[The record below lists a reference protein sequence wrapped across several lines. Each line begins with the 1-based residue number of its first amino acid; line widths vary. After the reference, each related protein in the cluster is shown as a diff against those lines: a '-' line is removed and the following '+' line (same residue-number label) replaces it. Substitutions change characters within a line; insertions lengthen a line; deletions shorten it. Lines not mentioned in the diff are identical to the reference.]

1 MVDFL
6 WGDNYVDTEDTST
19 KDDFKIEFRNALSNP
34 SDDTFYK
41 KILAVQYALEDD
53 DEEMDEFSSVLKQV
67 IGEVLDEDL
76 SEWLKKSPGWSNF
89 IKRRRTSKTTKTGTK
104 EVDGKEVDVFE
115 TKDVQVENE
124 ANKKYIENKK
134 LKDLMKPEV
143 IRRLKGLNY
152 LRSQEENLEKKL
164 SEEEIDKIVRSPK
177 FDYELVLE
185 ESTRGGEP
193 TGKINTGT
201 SVLTDKNLKD
211 KAHLIIDYPNQL
223 GSDRPLTDELE
234 DISKK
239 RASVLSNMSGNIVKP
254 VAKNQSFDLLEDT
267 LERYDLSLDEDF
279 IEELNDELSKRTIQT
294 KVFEMGKLGQ
304 MAGEREKVSESEKN
318 RRIKEMF
325 DKYSKEYD
333 GAEKQAKS
341 ENKKVSDVFDG
352 FIEQEEDETMWISKK
367 NNSITIS
374 NEDYDKLSNKEKD
387 KYKRKLIERKL
398 TYEEY
403 ETAVGI
409 PATTI
414 AYPVDGFIA
423 AAFEEVA
430 QGKNKAKLNYKYNN
444 FNKKWEEV
452 DEPIEYTIKGGEST
466 PISMSY
472 ENDDQIETLVKK
484 ITEMVK
490 KEAKD
495 SDLLKEYNRV
505 MGIRVYV
512 TFKVKKGKTKEL
524 YSSMKDAFEQGI
536 TDEDADVY
544 EVSEGWK
551 TKEGWKNGEG
561 VRITNREYDKLS
573 SEEKE
578 EYQRIEV
585 KQITDKEYDKL
596 SPKKKQEYERVYRET
611 QAEDIARIKR
621 EGAKEVL
628 DAKTGEDITSEFGKI
643 TYKTGQV
650 PIDEINESFK
660 DTNISIKGYL
670 MQAYEIPSVQL
681 RPRRNRELN
690 RTIGGYRKVIRKIK
704 RLIGGLE

>member
-6 WGDNYVDTEDTST
+6 WGDNYVDSEDKSTEE
-19 KDDFKIEFRNALSNP
+19 DFKTEFRNALMNP
-34 SDDTFYK
+34 NDDAFYR
-41 KILAVQYALEDD
+41 KILGVQYALEDD
-53 DEEMDEFSSVLKQV
+53 DEEMDEFSSVLKKV

-89 IKRRRTSKTTKTGTK
+89 VKRRRTFKTTKTGTK

-193 TGKINTGT
+193 TGKLNTGT

-223 GSDRPLTDELE
+223 GPDRSLTDELE
-234 DISKK
+234 NISKK
-239 RASVLSNMSGNIVKP
+239 RASVLSNMSGNVVKP

-267 LERYDLSLDEDF
+267 LEGYDLSLDEDF
-279 IEELNDELSKRTIQT
+279 IEKLNDELSKRTIQT
-294 KVFEMGKLGQ
+294 KVFQMGKLGELE
-304 MAGEREKVSESEKN
+304 GDRETVSESERD
-318 RRIKEMF
+318 RRLKEMY
-325 DKYSKEYD
+325 DKYSENYD
-333 GAEKQAKS
+333 KAEKLAKPKG
-341 ENKKVSDVFDG
+341 KKVSDVTKLPVEE
-352 FIEQEEDETMWISKK
+352 IEQDVFVSKEDSK
-367 NNSITIS
+367 ITI
-374 NEDYDKLSNKEKD
+374 NKEEYNKLSNADKEK
-387 KYKRKLIERKL
+387 YRRQMVERKL

-403 ETAVGI
+403 VTFAGI
-409 PATTI
+409 PAKTI
-414 AYPVDGFIA
+414 SYPVDGFIA

-430 QGKNKAKLNYKYNN
+430 QGKNKAKLNYKYNGQS
-444 FNKKWEEV
+444 KKWEEV
-452 DEPIEYTIKGGEST
+452 DEPIEYTMKGGEST

-472 ENDDQIETLVKK
+472 DNDDQIKKLVKR

-495 SDLLKEYNRV
+495 SDLLEEYNRV

-551 TKEGWKNGEG
+551 NKEG
-561 VRITNREYDKLS
+561 
-573 SEEKE
+573 
-578 EYQRIEV
+578 

-643 TYKTGQV
+643 TYRTGQV

-690 RTIGGYRKVIRKIK
+690 RTIGEYRKVIRKIK

>member
-6 WGDNYVDTEDTST
+6 WGDNYVDTEDKST
-19 KDDFKIEFRNALSNP
+19 EDDFKTEFRNALMNP
-34 SDDTFYK
+34 NDDAFYR
-41 KILAVQYALEDD
+41 KILGVQYALEDD
-53 DEEMDEFSSVLKQV
+53 DEEMDEFSLVLKKV
-67 IGEVLDEDL
+67 IGEVLDEEL
-76 SEWLKKSPGWSNF
+76 SEWLKKSPGWNNF
-89 IKRRRTSKTTKTGTK
+89 IKRRRTSKRTKTGTK
-104 EVDGKEVDVFE
+104 EVDGKVVDVFE

-164 SEEEIDKIVRSPK
+164 SEEEINKIVRSPK

-193 TGKINTGT
+193 TGKLNTGT

-223 GSDRPLTDELE
+223 GPDRPLTDELE

-239 RASVLSNMSGNIVKP
+239 RASVLSNMSGNVVKP

-267 LERYDLSLDEDF
+267 LEGYDLSLDEDF
-279 IEELNDELSKRTIQT
+279 IEKLNDELSKRTIQT

-304 MAGEREKVSESEKN
+304 MAGEREKVSEGEKN
-318 RRIKEMF
+318 RRMKEMF

-333 GAEKQAKS
+333 DAEKRAQS
-341 ENKKVSDVFDG
+341 ENKKISDVSDVLN
-352 FIEQEEDETMWISKK
+352 EQEEDETMWISKENK
-367 NNSITIS
+367 NITIS
-374 NEDYDKLSNKEKD
+374 NEDYDKLSNREKE
-387 KYKRKLIERKL
+387 KYKRKIIERKL

-403 ETAVGI
+403 EASVGI

-414 AYPVDGFIA
+414 SYPVDGFIA
-423 AAFEEVA
+423 AAFEQVA
-430 QGKNKAKLNYKYNN
+430 QGKNKAKLNYKYNSIT
-444 FNKKWEEV
+444 KKWEEV
-452 DEPIEYTIKGGEST
+452 DEPIEYTVKGGEST

-472 ENDDQIETLVKK
+472 DNDDQIEKLVKR

-495 SDLLKEYNRV
+495 SDLFEEYNRV

-551 TKEGWKNGEG
+551 NKEG
-561 VRITNREYDKLS
+561 
-573 SEEKE
+573 
-578 EYQRIEV
+578 
-585 KQITDKEYDKL
+585 KQITDKEYNKL
-596 SPKKKQEYERVYRET
+596 SPKEKQEYERVYRET

-621 EGAKEVL
+621 EGVKEVL

-643 TYKTGQV
+643 TYRTGQV

-660 DTNISIKGYL
+660 DTNVSIKGYL

-681 RPRRNRELN
+681 RPRRNKEMN

>member
-6 WGDNYVDTEDTST
+6 WGDNYVDTEDKST
-19 KDDFKIEFRNALSNP
+19 EDDFKTEFRNALMNP
-34 SDDTFYK
+34 NDDTFYR
-41 KILAVQYALEDD
+41 KILGVQYALEDD
-53 DEEMDEFSSVLKQV
+53 NEEMDEFSSVLKQV

-76 SEWLKKSPGWSNF
+76 SEWLKKSPGWNNF
-89 IKRRRTSKTTKTGTK
+89 IKRRRTSKRTKTGTK
-104 EVDGKEVDVFE
+104 EVDGEEVDVFE

-177 FDYELVLE
+177 FDYELILE

-193 TGKINTGT
+193 TGKLNTGT

-223 GSDRPLTDELE
+223 GPDRSLTDELE
-234 DISKK
+234 NISKK
-239 RASVLSNMSGNIVKP
+239 RASVLSNMSGNVVKP

-267 LERYDLSLDEDF
+267 LEGYDLSLDEDF
-279 IEELNDELSKRTIQT
+279 IEKLNDELSKRTIQT
-294 KVFEMGKLGQ
+294 KVFQMGKLGQ
-304 MAGEREKVSESEKN
+304 LEGDRETVSESERD
-318 RRIKEMF
+318 RRLKEMY
-325 DKYSKEYD
+325 DKYSEDYD
-333 GAEKQAKS
+333 KAEKLAKPKG
-341 ENKKVSDVFDG
+341 KKVSDVTKLPTEFDDDDG
-352 FIEQEEDETMWISKK
+352 
-367 NNSITIS
+367 
-374 NEDYDKLSNKEKD
+374 
-387 KYKRKLIERKL
+387 ERKL

-403 ETAVGI
+403 VTFAGI
-409 PATTI
+409 PVKTI
-414 AYPVDGFIA
+414 SYPVDGFIA
-423 AAFEEVA
+423 SAFEEVA
-430 QGKNKAKLNYKYNN
+430 QGKNKAKLNYKYND

-452 DEPIEYTIKGGEST
+452 DEPIEYTMKGGEST

-472 ENDDQIETLVKK
+472 ENDDQIETLVKE

-495 SDLLKEYNRV
+495 SDLLEEYNRV

-551 TKEGWKNGEG
+551 NKEG
-561 VRITNREYDKLS
+561 
-573 SEEKE
+573 
-578 EYQRIEV
+578 

-643 TYKTGQV
+643 TYRTGQV

>member
-6 WGDNYVDTEDTST
+6 WGDNYVDTEDKST
-19 KDDFKIEFRNALSNP
+19 KDDFKTEFRNALMNP
-34 SDDTFYK
+34 NDDTFYR
-41 KILAVQYALEDD
+41 KILGVQYALEDD

-67 IGEVLDEDL
+67 IGEVLDDDL

-89 IKRRRTSKTTKTGTK
+89 IKRRRTSKRTKTGTK
-104 EVDGKEVDVFE
+104 EVDGKVVDVFE

-164 SEEEIDKIVRSPK
+164 SEEEINKIVRAPK
-177 FDYELVLE
+177 FDYELILE

-193 TGKINTGT
+193 TGKLNTGT

-223 GSDRPLTDELE
+223 GPDRSLTDELE

-239 RASVLSNMSGNIVKP
+239 RASVLSNMSGNVVKP

-267 LERYDLSLDEDF
+267 LEGYDLSLDEDF
-279 IEELNDELSKRTIQT
+279 IEKLNDELSKRRLQT
-294 KVFEMGKLGQ
+294 KVFQMGKLGELE
-304 MAGEREKVSESEKN
+304 GDREIVSESERD
-318 RRIKEMF
+318 RRLKEMY
-325 DKYSKEYD
+325 DKYSEDYD
-333 GAEKQAKS
+333 KAEKLAKPKG
-341 ENKKVSDVFDG
+341 KKVSDVTKLPTEFDDDDG
-352 FIEQEEDETMWISKK
+352 
-367 NNSITIS
+367 
-374 NEDYDKLSNKEKD
+374 
-387 KYKRKLIERKL
+387 ERKL

-403 ETAVGI
+403 VTFAGI
-409 PATTI
+409 PVRTVS
-414 AYPVDGFIA
+414 YPVDGFIA

-452 DEPIEYTIKGGEST
+452 DEPIEYTMKGGEST

-472 ENDDQIETLVKK
+472 DNDDQIETLVKRT
-484 ITEMVK
+484 TEMVK

-551 TKEGWKNGEG
+551 TKEGWKNEEG

-578 EYQRIEV
+578 EYQKIEV

-643 TYKTGQV
+643 TYRTGQV

>member
-1 MVDFL
+1 M
-6 WGDNYVDTEDTST
+6 
-19 KDDFKIEFRNALSNP
+19 NP
-34 SDDTFYK
+34 NDDTFYR
-41 KILAVQYALEDD
+41 KILGVQYALEDD

-89 IKRRRTSKTTKTGTK
+89 IKRRRTSKRTKTGTK
-104 EVDGKEVDVFE
+104 EVDGEEVDVFE
-115 TKDVQVENE
+115 TKDIQVENE

-164 SEEEIDKIVRSPK
+164 SEEEINKIVRSPK

-223 GSDRPLTDELE
+223 GSDRSLTDELE

-239 RASVLSNMSGNIVKP
+239 RASVLSNMSGNVVKP

-267 LERYDLSLDEDF
+267 IEGYDLSLDEDF

-333 GAEKQAKS
+333 NAEKQAKS
-341 ENKKVSDVFDG
+341 ENKKVRDIFDG

-367 NNSITIS
+367 NNNITIS
-374 NEDYDKLSNKEKD
+374 NEDYDKLSNKEKE

-472 ENDDQIETLVKK
+472 DNDDQIETLVKE

-495 SDLLKEYNRV
+495 SDLLEEYNRV

-551 TKEGWKNGEG
+551 NKEG
-561 VRITNREYDKLS
+561 T
-573 SEEKE
+573 
-578 EYQRIEV
+578 
-585 KQITDKEYDKL
+585 QITDKEYDKL

-643 TYKTGQV
+643 TYRTGQV

-660 DTNISIKGYL
+660 DTNISIKAVL
-670 MQAYEIPSVQL
+670 KEVFLDKLLPITQ
-681 RPRRNRELN
+681 
-690 RTIGGYRKVIRKIK
+690 
-704 RLIGGLE
+704 